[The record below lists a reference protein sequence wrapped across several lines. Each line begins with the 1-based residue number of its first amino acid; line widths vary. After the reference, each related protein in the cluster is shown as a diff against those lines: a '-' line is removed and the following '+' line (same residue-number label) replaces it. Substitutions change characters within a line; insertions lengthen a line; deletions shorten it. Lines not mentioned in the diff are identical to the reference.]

1 VDGVWYFAYGA
12 NMSRA
17 VLARRG
23 VTPSSSEAATLR
35 GYRHRFSHEGLIP
48 IEPAFANIEAAP
60 DDAAAI
66 THGVLHRLTADDLAH
81 LDRIEGAEYLHVDVA
96 VQGARSGAVTAR
108 AYLNPH
114 PVQGKVPSRRY
125 LACLC
130 AGAREHALP
139 ADYIAQLEAH
149 PSRHWFL
156 VSDVANLL
164 AGTAERVRRMGF
176 RPERARLA
184 RRGRT
189 GRSDDAREGVDT

>member
-1 VDGVWYFAYGA
+1 MDDVWYFAYGA

-23 VTPSSSEAATLR
+23 VVPLSSEAGVLR
-35 GYRHRFSHEGLIP
+35 GYRHRFSHEGLLP
-48 IEPAFANIEAAP
+48 IEPAFANIEP
-60 DDAAAI
+60 SSDDV
-66 THGVLHRLTADDLAH
+66 THGVLHLLSTDGLAH
-81 LDRIEGAEYLHVDVA
+81 LDRIEGAEYLQVDVA
-96 VQGARSGAVTAR
+96 VEGARSGTVTAR

-114 PVQGKVPSRRY
+114 PTSGKIPSRRY

-130 AGAREHALP
+130 DGAREHGLP
-139 ADYIAQLEAH
+139 AEYIAQLEAQ
-149 PSRHWFL
+149 PSRHWPI

-164 AGTAERVRRMGF
+164 AGTAERVRKMGF

-189 GRSDDAREGVDT
+189 GRPE

>member
-1 VDGVWYFAYGA
+1 
-12 NMSRA
+12 MSRA

-23 VTPSSSEAATLR
+23 VTPLSSEAGVLR

-48 IEPAFANIEAAP
+48 IEPAFANIEASA
-60 DDAAAI
+60 DDV
-66 THGVLHRLTADDLAH
+66 THGVLHLLAPDGLAH

-96 VQGARSGAVTAR
+96 VEGKTSGVVTAR

-114 PVQGKVPSRRY
+114 PTPGKIPSRRY

-130 AGAREHALP
+130 TGAREHGLP
-139 ADYIAQLEAH
+139 AEYIAQLEAQ
-149 PSRHWFL
+149 PSLHWPII
-156 VSDVANLL
+156 SDVANLL
-164 AGTAERVRRMGF
+164 AGTAERVRKMGF

-189 GRSDDAREGVDT
+189 GRSE

>member
-1 VDGVWYFAYGA
+1 MDGVWYFAYGA

-23 VTPSSSEAATLR
+23 VTPLSSEAGVLR
-35 GYRHRFSHEGLIP
+35 GYRHRFSHEGLLP
-48 IEPAFANIEAAP
+48 VEPAFANIEVAP
-60 DDAAAI
+60 DDV
-66 THGVLHRLTADDLAH
+66 THGVLHLLDPAGLAH
-81 LDRIEGAEYLHVDVA
+81 LDRIEGAEYLHVDVTVA
-96 VQGARSGAVTAR
+96 GARSGAVSAR

-114 PVQGKVPSRRY
+114 PVDGKIPSRRY

-130 AGAREHALP
+130 AGAREHDLP
-139 ADYIAQLEAH
+139 AHYIAQLEAQ
-149 PSRHWFL
+149 PSRHWPI

-164 AGTAERVRRMGF
+164 ASTAERVRKLGF

-189 GRSDDAREGVDT
+189 GRSE